1 LWNWLLRVPLKI
13 NTSKPDK
20 ARPKN
25 RSAAY
30 VGICKQ
36 DFSDATQYGDE
47 VLILRGARALLVDEI

>member
-1 LWNWLLRVPLKI
+1 VRVLLKI
-13 NTSKPDK
+13 YSYKPDK
-20 ARPKN
+20 ARMKN

-47 VLILRGARALLVDEI
+47 VLILRGARALLADEI

>member
-1 LWNWLLRVPLKI
+1 VPLKI
-13 NTSKPDK
+13 NSSKPDK
-20 ARPKN
+20 ARMKN